1 MFGFAKRNDTTEA
14 SQEQPTTPPDA
25 NASPA
30 ADGAQAAAAPAPAPA
45 KPGAQ
50 AGGQKL
56 NLVGRD
62 QFARA
67 VSAAVRHGIETH
79 FEGADPARIEAAV
92 NTAKSGM
99 VHLLRRESKAVRG
112 LPKAAFLK
120 DVKESKAKIEAER
133 ETAKREL
140 EGLLGQ
146 LTSRRD
152 EVGQMEANLVAESR
166 LSGMEQDYEL
176 SQRVQAMFAALDDTP
191 ELREIRGQVTKL
203 MLTQMQSERDK
214 VIDAQMAEHRREVAN
229 FERRISKLTSSLELT
244 EEELKRIAAAK
255 GIDPGVASIYRD
267 VQGLDAGA
275 ADYETKKEL
284 MSCIFEANLALQKG
298 GQPAA
303 S

>member
-1 MFGFAKRNDTTEA
+1 MFGFAKRNDPTEA
-14 SQEQPTTPPDA
+14 NQPTRAEAPPSA
-25 NASPA
+25 P
-30 ADGAQAAAAPAPAPA
+30 AQAGSAPA
-45 KPGAQ
+45 KSGN
-50 AGGQKL
+50 GQKL
-56 NLVGRD
+56 NLVGRE

-67 VSAAVRHGIETH
+67 VAAAVRHGIESQ

-92 NTAKSGM
+92 TTAKNGM

-120 DVKESKAKIEAER
+120 EVQESKSKIEAER
-133 ETAKREL
+133 EAAKREL
-140 EGLLGQ
+140 EGLLGK
-146 LTSRRD
+146 LSSHRD

-176 SQRVQAMFAALDDTP
+176 SQTIQALFASMEDTP
-191 ELREIRGQVTKL
+191 EMREIRSQVTEL
-203 MLTQMQSERDK
+203 MLGQMAAERDK

-267 VQGLDAGA
+267 VQGLDAGD

-284 MSCIFEANLALQKG
+284 MSCIFEANLTLQKG
-298 GQPAA
+298 AGAA
-303 S
+303 AT

>member
-14 SQEQPTTPPDA
+14 SQEPPTTPPDA
-25 NASPA
+25 TASPA
-30 ADGAQAAAAPAPAPA
+30 DAVAPQAAPAPAPQKA
-45 KPGAQ
+45 GGP

-67 VSAAVRHGIETH
+67 VTAAVRHGIEAH

-133 ETAKREL
+133 EAAKREL

-191 ELREIRGQVTKL
+191 ELREIRAQVTQL

-267 VQGLDAGA
+267 VQGLDSGD